1 MIPNSLIKYFYI
13 TINIIKHIT
22 DNGNVWLLITSKT
35 KINVIKLPGFKR
47 TTPPLPPPPT
57 HTHTCDV
64 SLRNGIDEL
73 IEFSSSSFLSYTL
86 YAFERC

>member
-35 KINVIKLPGFKR
+35 KINVIKLLGIKR
-47 TTPPLPPPPT
+47 TTLQHPHPHP
-57 HTHTCDV
+57 HTPIHVT
-64 SLRNGIDEL
+64 
-73 IEFSSSSFLSYTL
+73 FH
-86 YAFERC
+86 